1 MQLFQAPEGS
11 TVTILNASGEEH
23 NRRHLECLG
32 ISKGEKIKI
41 VDSHG
46 GAVIVK
52 VKGYRLALD
61 KDICAC
67 ISVHPEIKGGTCNV

>member
-1 MQLFQAPEGS
+1 MPLNQAPADSVVIIRNVG
-11 TVTILNASGEEH
+11 GEEH

-32 ISKGEKIKI
+32 VTKGEKIKI

-61 KDICAC
+61 KVISSKIDVDIY
-67 ISVHPEIKGGTCNV
+67 GGTKNDNN